1 MVTMDVVQ
9 RGESGSDMK
18 KKMGIGVI
26 ITVVLLIV
34 LFAFS
39 KNPIVSCNIE
49 IPESYMEAVKEHA
62 EGVYS
67 NRLPLVPVY
76 VSIDEYSE
84 GALYY
89 TIYYFPFGSVGMSY
103 VEGDGYNIEKQ
114 LSRLS

>member
-1 MVTMDVVQ
+1 MVTLDGGQ
-9 RGESGSDMK
+9 RGKRGSDMK

-49 IPESYMEAVKEHA
+49 IPESYMEAVKDHA
-62 EGVYS
+62 KGFYS
-67 NRLPLVPVY
+67 KRLPLVPVY
-76 VSIDEYSE
+76 VSIDEYSA

-89 TIYYFPFGSVGMSY
+89 TIYYFPFGTVGMSY
-103 VEGDGYNIEKQ
+103 IEGDGYNIEKP
-114 LSRLS
+114 LTNM